1 MSNPRHR
8 RSQSAGG
15 ELWLDHRPANPVEL
29 GTVMQ
34 PLMKRRK
41 SVTKLTDAKDVANSK
56 TSKYCLMT
64 QEQDSSGELET
75 RLYKVICLFVSQC
88 ISNPYKPLHFTRSS
102 CKLPCLNIRNM

>member
-1 MSNPRHR
+1 VT
-8 RSQSAGG
+8 A
-15 ELWLDHRPANPVEL
+15 VEL

-41 SVTKLTDAKDVANSK
+41 SVTKLTDMKDIANPK

-75 RLYKVICLFVSQC
+75 RLYKVTV
-88 ISNPYKPLHFTRSS
+88 Y
-102 CKLPCLNIRNM
+102 

>member
-1 MSNPRHR
+1 V
-8 RSQSAGG
+8 
-15 ELWLDHRPANPVEL
+15 WLDHRPVNPVEL

-88 ISNPYKPLHFTRSS
+88 ISNPYKPCAFYKILLYFTMFNYQKYVVYHSE
-102 CKLPCLNIRNM
+102 KILLF

>member
-1 MSNPRHR
+1 M
-8 RSQSAGG
+8 
-15 ELWLDHRPANPVEL
+15 WLDHRPANAVEL

-34 PLMKRRK
+34 PLMKQRK

-75 RLYKVICLFVSQC
+75 RLYKVICLFVC
-88 ISNPYKPLHFTRSS
+88 ISVYIQSLQTLCTLQDPPVFYHV
-102 CKLPCLNIRNM
+102 